1 MQKILIFAPT
11 AATRKLYQQTL
22 VTRDRDLYTAKDAVE
37 LFVQLS
43 LFEIDTIVLVHEG
56 HEHEFNLI
64 LAVVKKKYD
73 FKRVIVVSLSH
84 RQKWYERY
92 PSTRA
97 FFESLE
103 QDQ

>member
-1 MQKILIFAPT
+1 MQKVLIFAPT

-22 VTRDRDLYTAKDAVE
+22 DSRDRDFYLAKDAVE

-43 LFEIDTIVLVHEG
+43 LFEIDTIILVDEG
-56 HEHEFNLI
+56 NVHEFNLI
-64 LAVVKKKYD
+64 LEVMKKKYD
-73 FKRVIVVSLSH
+73 HRRIIVVSLTH

-97 FFESLE
+97 FFATLE
-103 QDQ
+103 EK